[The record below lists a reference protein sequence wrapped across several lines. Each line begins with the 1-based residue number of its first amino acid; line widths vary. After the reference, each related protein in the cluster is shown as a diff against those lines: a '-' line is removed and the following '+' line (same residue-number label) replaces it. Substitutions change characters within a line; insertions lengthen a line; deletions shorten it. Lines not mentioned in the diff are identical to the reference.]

1 LDHDGERVKAA
12 LERLRII
19 RFVLDAPAGRQI
31 VSAMTTVAILNTLLV
46 GSSTVRELLFAR
58 EFGVSGAVDALLFA
72 YAVPVFV
79 TGVLGVAFASGI
91 VPTLVRIRESE
102 GHDVAAALFTQLMAL
117 TLLLFAAVATLLLIN
132 FPLVVTLLASH
143 FRPAE
148 IALAVQLFRI
158 MAPIVVL
165 GGLNAQMSAVLAGV
179 ERFGAAT
186 AAPAITPIVVAL
198 TLALGHGR
206 ITIAGVG
213 MSIVCGAA
221 AESAALATALHRC
234 RMWRRPRLEPH
245 PEIAILS
252 RQYGALVIG
261 SLMMSLTTIIDQSM
275 AMMMGPGAVST
286 LAYGNRVVSAAAGL
300 AALAVGTA
308 VMPYFSKMVAADD
321 RAALRKSVTT
331 FVVLLLAVMT
341 PVAIALIVFA
351 APIVRLLFQR
361 GQFTAADT
369 MGVARV
375 QQYLALEIPFYAA
388 GIPLVRAISALRANH
403 ILTIG
408 CAINLVT
415 CVVLNYVFGRWIGVA
430 GIALSTSAV
439 YVVSFVFTLMMLRRL
454 LMAPKKKRPS
464 SFPEGLS

>member
-1 LDHDGERVKAA
+1 MRAA
-12 LERLRII
+12 LERLGIV

-31 VSAMTTVAILNTLLV
+31 VSAMATVGILNALLI

-58 EFGVSGAVDALLFA
+58 EFGVSSAVDALLFA

-79 TGVLGVAFASGI
+79 TGVLGVAFASGV
-91 VPTLVRIRESE
+91 VPTLVRIRETE
-102 GHDVAAALFTQLMAL
+102 GHDAAAAFFTQLMAL
-117 TLLLFAAVATLLLIN
+117 TLLLFAAVAVLLLVS
-132 FPLVVTLLASH
+132 FPLMVTLLASH

-158 MAPIVVL
+158 MAPVVVL
-165 GGLNAQMSAVLAGV
+165 GGLNAQMSAVLTGV
-179 ERFGAAT
+179 ERFGVAT
-186 AAPAITPIVVAL
+186 ATPAITPAVVAI
-198 TLALGHGR
+198 TLAIGHGHL
-206 ITIAGVG
+206 TMAGVAIA
-213 MSIVCGAA
+213 IVCGTA
-221 AESAALATALHRC
+221 AESVALAAALRHC
-234 RMWRRPRLEPH
+234 RMWRRPRLDAH

-252 RQYGALVIG
+252 RQYGALVAG
-261 SLMMSLTTIIDQSM
+261 SLMMSMTTIIDQSM
-275 AMMMGPGAVST
+275 AMLLGPGAVST

-321 RAALRKSVTT
+321 RAALRRSVRT
-331 FVVLLLAVMT
+331 FTVLLLAVAT

-351 APIVRLLFQR
+351 EPIVRLLFQR

-369 MGVARV
+369 LAVARV
-375 QQYLALEIPFYAA
+375 QRYLALEIPFYAA

-415 CVVLNYVFGRWIGVA
+415 CVALNYVFGRWIGVA

-439 YVVSFVFTLMMLRRL
+439 YVLSFVYALVMLRRL
-454 LMAPKKKRPS
+454 LLRR
-464 SFPEGLS
+464 

>member
-1 LDHDGERVKAA
+1 MREAIA
-12 LERLRII
+12 RLRIV

-31 VSAMTTVAILNTLLV
+31 ISAMATVAILNTLLI
-46 GSSTVRELLFAR
+46 GSSTARELLFAR

-79 TGVLGVAFASGI
+79 TGVLSSAFASGV
-91 VPTLVRIRESE
+91 VPTLVRIREAE
-102 GHDVAAALFTQLMAL
+102 GHEAAAAFFTQLIAL
-117 TLLLFAAVATLLLIN
+117 TLLLFIAIVALLLAT
-132 FPLVVTLLASH
+132 FPLIVSLLASR
-143 FRPAE
+143 FEAAE
-148 IALAVQLFRI
+148 IALTIRLFRI
-158 MAPIVVL
+158 LTPVVVL

-186 AAPAITPIVVAL
+186 VTPAITPAIVAV
-198 TLALGHGR
+198 TLALGHGHL
-206 ITIAGVG
+206 TLGGVAAA
-213 MSIVCGAA
+213 IVGGAA
-221 AESAALATALHRC
+221 VESVVLAAMLHSC
-234 RMWRRPRLEPH
+234 HLWRRPRFDAH

-261 SLMMSLTTIIDQSM
+261 SLMMSLTTITDQSM
-275 AMMMGPGAVST
+275 AMMLGRGAVST

-308 VMPYFSKMVAADD
+308 VLPYFSKMVAADD
-321 RAALRKSVTT
+321 RAALRKSVGR
-331 FVVLLLAVMT
+331 FVVLLLAVTT

-351 APIVRLLFQR
+351 VPIVRLLFQR
-361 GQFTAADT
+361 GHFTPADT
-369 MGVARV
+369 LAVARV

-415 CVVLNYVFGRWIGVA
+415 CIVLNYVFGRWIGVA

-439 YVVSFVFTLMMLRRL
+439 YAVSFVFALVMLRRL
-454 LMAPKKKRPS
+454 LLRAEKKRPS

>member
-1 LDHDGERVKAA
+1 MREAIA
-12 LERLRII
+12 RLRIV

-31 VSAMTTVAILNTLLV
+31 LSAMATVSILNTLLI
-46 GSSTVRELLFAR
+46 GSSTARELLFAR

-79 TGVLGVAFASGI
+79 TGVLSSAFASGV
-91 VPTLVRIRESE
+91 VPTLVRIREAE
-102 GHDVAAALFTQLMAL
+102 GHEAAAAFFTQLMAL
-117 TLLLFAAVATLLLIN
+117 TLLLFVAIAALLWVT
-132 FPLVVTLLASH
+132 FPLIVTLLASR
-143 FRPAE
+143 FEAAE
-148 IALAVQLFRI
+148 IALAIRLFRI
-158 MAPIVVL
+158 LTPVVVL
-165 GGLNAQMSAVLAGV
+165 AGLNAQMSAVLAGV

-186 AAPAITPIVVAL
+186 ATPAITPAIVAV
-198 TLALGHGR
+198 TLALGHGHL
-206 ITIAGVG
+206 TIGAVAAAIVG
-213 MSIVCGAA
+213 GAA
-221 AESAALATALHRC
+221 VESAVLAAMLHGC
-234 RMWRRPRLEPH
+234 HLWRRPRFDAH
-245 PEIAILS
+245 PEIAILL

-261 SLMMSLTTIIDQSM
+261 SLMMSLTTITDQSM
-275 AMMMGPGAVST
+275 AMMLGRGAVST
-286 LAYGNRVVSAAAGL
+286 LAYGNRIVSAAAGL

-308 VMPYFSKMVAADD
+308 VLPYFSKMVAADD
-321 RAALRKSVTT
+321 RAALRKSATT

-369 MGVARV
+369 LAVARV
-375 QQYLALEIPFYAA
+375 QQYLALQIPFYAA

-415 CVVLNYVFGRWIGVA
+415 CVVLNYIFGRWMGVA

-439 YVVSFVFTLMMLRRL
+439 YAVSFLYSWVMLRRL
-454 LMAPKKKRPS
+454 LSRP
-464 SFPEGLS
+464 